1 MNIITV
7 SAEADIDLDDYADE
21 FLESLSDNE
30 LLNELRSRKV
40 SVSEE
45 VQVPFLRNMNKVNA
59 KRFLCTLVG
68 QGFCISNE
76 ELINAIKEYI

>member
-30 LLNELRSRKV
+30 LLNEL
-40 SVSEE
+40 
-45 VQVPFLRNMNKVNA
+45 
-59 KRFLCTLVG
+59 
-68 QGFCISNE
+68 
-76 ELINAIKEYI
+76 